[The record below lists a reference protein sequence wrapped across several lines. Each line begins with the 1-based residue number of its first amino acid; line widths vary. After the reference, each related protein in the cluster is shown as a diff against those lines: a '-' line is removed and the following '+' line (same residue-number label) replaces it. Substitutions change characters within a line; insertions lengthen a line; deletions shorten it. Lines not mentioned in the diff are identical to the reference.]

1 MIKTP
6 CEYMRWQGLTVI
18 RKELV
23 KSMIKNFG
31 LSQKEAA
38 EKLGLTPAS
47 VSQYLSRKR
56 GKINIADDM
65 ILKEI
70 KVSAENIIENGG
82 SSVLSETC
90 RICKIVRSSGQF
102 PLLCPSCDE

>member
-6 CEYMRWQGLTVI
+6 CEYMQWHGLTVI

-23 KSMIKNFG
+23 KCMIKNFG

-38 EKLGLTPAS
+38 EKLGITPAS

-56 GKINIADDM
+56 GKINIKNNK
-65 ILKEI
+65 ILFEI
-70 KVSAENIIENGG
+70 NFSAEKIINNGLKI
-82 SSVLSETC
+82 VPIEIC
-90 RICKIVRSSGQF
+90 RICK
-102 PLLCPSCDE
+102 LLREQDMISYAIIRR